1 MRQPR
6 GGSSNSLSAVHKEL
20 IPDVL
25 PIHQLCFHT
34 GRSSSRRRR
43 ECCCGSSKQPFC
55 GSRRRC
61 VGGRGGFVCV
71 TCAPKGPWGQQAGG
85 AGLAGRWGW
94 RGRGRGLV
102 GVFGAG
108 AGIVV
113 GVCPGRLHPVR
124 LHGPLALDL
133 PQQQCR
139 RRRTKSHGGR
149 EAVAVARGEQT
160 AATPPTRLCDLATRL
175 TPLTQSRTQTGPCG
189 AAAASGHI
197 SGEERGCASRHKS
210 HNC

>member
-1 MRQPR
+1 MQACSCSPVPAASSQRISHVMRQPR

-25 PIHQLCFHT
+25 PVHQLCFHT

-71 TCAPKGPWGQQAGG
+71 TCAPKGPGGQQAGG

-149 EAVAVARGEQT
+149 EGWPWRGGKRRLRSLRRGS
-160 AATPPTRLCDLATRL
+160 ATWRRV
-175 TPLTQSRTQTGPCG
+175 
-189 AAAASGHI
+189 
-197 SGEERGCASRHKS
+197 
-210 HNC
+210 